1 MVTMNFYDLLQRR
14 SISCVAQTV
23 TTFVYALM
31 RLTKVAE
38 PRHIIL
44 ATVLGAI
51 PNRRAAARS
60 LNTSIRTAY
69 LTFA

>member
-51 PNRRAAARS
+51 PNRRAGACP
-60 LNTSIRTAY
+60 LNTSMRTAY
-69 LTFA
+69 LIFA